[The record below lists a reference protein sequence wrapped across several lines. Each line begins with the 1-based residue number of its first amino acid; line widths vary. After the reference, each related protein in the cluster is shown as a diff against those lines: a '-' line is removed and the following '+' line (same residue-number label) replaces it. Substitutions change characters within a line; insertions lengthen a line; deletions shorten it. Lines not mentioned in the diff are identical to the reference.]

1 MMTSVARNGT
11 GYNLPS
17 KRGSRPY
24 TRAAESGMAVGD
36 SLSFLFS
43 WGDSMLSAEEIR
55 GIRMQLI
62 IPMLEEDPQLAVR
75 LKAYL
80 R

>member
-1 MMTSVARNGT
+1 
-11 GYNLPS
+11 
-17 KRGSRPY
+17 
-24 TRAAESGMAVGD
+24 MAVGD

-43 WGDSMLSAEEIR
+43 WGDSMLSAEELQ

-62 IPMLEEDPQLAVR
+62 ILMLEEDPQLAVR